1 MGEGTSNAVPRYEWK
16 ICLSVVVVVEK
27 KTRKVA
33 WDNKE
38 PLARLASGRDA
49 LEQKWCKSGILALRS

>member
-38 PLARLASGRDA
+38 PLARLASRADA
-49 LEQKWCKSGILALRS
+49 TH